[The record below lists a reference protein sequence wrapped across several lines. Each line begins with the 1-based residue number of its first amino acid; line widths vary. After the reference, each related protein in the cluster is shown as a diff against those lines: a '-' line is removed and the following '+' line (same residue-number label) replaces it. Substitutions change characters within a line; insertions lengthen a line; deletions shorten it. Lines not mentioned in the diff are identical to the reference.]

1 MRRALLICLLACG
14 AARGQD
20 AGALYAVLARESN
33 PDVLSGLVA
42 WWKFDGNTVDSVGTN
57 NGVAIGATATNGLIG
72 GAYNFRGGNGGD
84 YVRTTFGSLKSN
96 YLSFGAWVYPRAKV
110 AYGKVICLGYR
121 VDGSW
126 SPPYSCFSLE
136 SSDAATGN
144 PVSRISVSGKY
155 YPSIG
160 GGNTGVKLALDA
172 WTFLMATYDGANAKV
187 YQNGVLRKT
196 IPVVG
201 VIDYGTSKDLSIG
214 TDSPY
219 YNKENFN
226 GLIDDVRIYNRA
238 LTSNEVMR
246 IYNLY
251 K

>member
-72 GAYNFRGGNGGD
+72 GAYNFRGGDDGD

-110 AYGKVICLGYR
+110 THGKVICLDYR
-121 VDGSW
+121 ANASW
-126 SPPYSCFSLE
+126 YPPYTCFHME

-144 PVSRISVSGKY
+144 PVSRISVSGAA
-155 YPSIG
+155 YPPN
-160 GGNTGVKLALDA
+160 GGNTGVTLALNA
-172 WTFLMATYDGANAKV
+172 WTFLMATYDGANVKV
-187 YQNGVLRKT
+187 YQNGILRQT
-196 IPVVG
+196 TPVVG

-214 TDSPY
+214 SDSPY
-219 YNKENFN
+219 FNKENFN

-238 LTSNEVMR
+238 LTSNEVVR

>member
-1 MRRALLICLLACG
+1 MKRALLICLLACG

-110 AYGKVICLGYR
+110 TYGKVMCLGYR
-121 VDGSW
+121 ADGSW
-126 SPPYSCFSLE
+126 YPPYTSFDLE
-136 SSDAATGN
+136 SSDGASGN
-144 PVSRISVSGKY
+144 PVSRISVSGTV
-155 YPSIG
+155 YPSLD
-160 GGNTGVKLALDA
+160 GGNTSVTLALNA
-172 WTFLMATYDGANAKV
+172 WTFLMATYDGANLKI

-196 IPVVG
+196 TPVSG
-201 VIDYGTSKDLSIG
+201 VIDYGTSKDFSIG
-214 TDSPY
+214 ADSPY
-219 YNKENFN
+219 YNRENFN

-238 LTSNEVMR
+238 LTSNEVVR